1 MKTDIEKWLDDCP
14 LPVVGRVI
22 DNNNDLRYLGYS
34 AHIYETGMLVVIDI
48 RALNKEKDNGST

>member
-34 AHIYETGMLVVIDI
+34 AHLYQTEMLVVIDI
-48 RALNKEKDNGST
+48 RALNKEKDNEST